1 MSGYNNISPVI
12 YTAPSSWIEQQT
24 LRGIGS
30 NRSRLYVDASGD
42 LWGQFENN
50 PPKKIAGLGGA
61 GSSTS
66 TEVPVGAV
74 FQWIGNTAPDGY
86 LMCDGSAI
94 AGSYPKLAALLQGT
108 YGGKTPD
115 FRGRVII
122 GSVGQTGLPSDRQN
136 FPGSLQLGATG
147 GASSL
152 ELTIEQIPSHVH
164 GIFEEEAG
172 SHTHTFDIPTHT
184 HALSGSVPGH
194 SHTFDAGGYVSDA
207 LVEQDADSADWAP
220 SVGDDTNPTW
230 TNTDLVT
237 GDENW
242 TGTPVAVTGGG
253 TTTGESGAID
263 YTTADGGYHDHL
275 TTQDDSSI
283 NDADPDAYTGD
294 GGIDVGNTNDN
305 DDYGNMTMSWP
316 TKPTFSTDSSSTTGA
331 ADYTA
336 TPVAVTGGAI
346 DINTGD
352 AGAIDYTTTDGGY
365 HDHLTTQDDSAIA
378 DGDPDAYSGDGGID
392 IGNTADNDTYGNMTT
407 SWVTK
412 PSADISEDVT
422 TGGAS
427 WSDTPIASS
436 GGAGTT
442 SGSGTLTTSSDTDAT
457 YDITT
462 STSGAHDH
470 LEIDTI
476 DDDDD
481 VGLTSGGDGVGGDL
495 GIDVGGPAGG
505 GGHNAPLGID
515 WYGSGSWGAD
525 TIEIPANTSYD
536 VTTDVQSG
544 GTETGSAGS
553 HSHTVDGSTTS
564 AGGHNHTTVAAGGE
578 TVTSELAIDDSGDS
592 VHSSLDQLG
601 LITNWNWEI
610 WAYNN
615 IALDTGSVDAT
626 EDTYVNIV
634 YEDGSSTSRFLWSP
648 DDSTDFN
655 DFDEAPNNWDGL
667 SSVGLRDHKH
677 SVATDNHTHSVDTE
691 AGHTHDIDGDTSDHG
706 GHSHDMNH
714 THPVT
719 VGNHTHSC
727 NVDLFYHTH
736 EFDLPHVHHTGHDHD
751 FDFNIPPHNH
761 TVASHVH
768 TTPNHTHNLE
778 GIAHTHDI
786 DGVDVTLDDNG
797 WDHTHYIDI
806 PFTRGTHS
814 HDIDIAAHTHSIDV
828 AGHAHAL
835 ANLSHTHDFGG
846 VTVNSS
852 DTGWD
857 HTHEFDIPFSRGTH
871 SHDIDIEGHTH
882 TIPTHA
888 HSLSGLDHTHDV
900 PTSNFDHGHAMD
912 ETESSHFH
920 RVQYDLE
927 ASTSVENNGIGWVNS
942 MSIGGSAT
950 AGGGVTGGETSSSS
964 ASAHNHGG
972 YTESTGGR
980 EAIIG
985 TEVDPVEVCPPYIAI
1000 NFIIKHD

>member
-12 YTAPSSWIEQQT
+12 YTAPQSWIEQQT

-74 FQWIGNTAPDGY
+74 FQWIGSVAPDGY

-94 AGSYPKLAALLQGT
+94 AGGYPKLAALLQGT

-147 GASSL
+147 GISSF
-152 ELTIEQIPSHVH
+152 ELTIEQVPPHVH
-164 GIFEEEAG
+164 GILEEEAG

-194 SHTFDAGGYVSDA
+194 SHTFDAGGYVGDA
-207 LVEQDADSADWAP
+207 LVEQDETSADWVP

-242 TGTPVAVTGGG
+242 AGTPVAVTGGG
-253 TTTGESGAID
+253 TTTGEGGAID
-263 YTTADGGYHDHL
+263 YDTADGGYHDHL
-275 TTQDDSSI
+275 TTKDDSSI
-283 NDADPDAYTGD
+283 NGSDPDAYTGD
-294 GGIDVGNTNDN
+294 GGIDIGNTNDN
-305 DDYGNMTMSWP
+305 DDNGNMTVSWD
-316 TKPTFSTDSSSTTGA
+316 TKPNVSASADTTTGA
-331 ADYTA
+331 
-336 TPVAVTGGAI
+336 P
-346 DINTGD
+346 
-352 AGAIDYTTTDGGY
+352 
-365 HDHLTTQDDSAIA
+365 
-378 DGDPDAYSGDGGID
+378 
-392 IGNTADNDTYGNMTT
+392 
-407 SWVTK
+407 
-412 PSADISEDVT
+412 
-422 TGGAS
+422 S
-427 WSDTPIASS
+427 WSGTPQTVSLA
-436 GGAGTT
+436 
-442 SGSGTLTTSSDTDAT
+442 LTTSSDTDAT

-462 STSGAHDH
+462 STDGTHDH
-470 LEIDTI
+470 LEADTL

-481 VGLTSGGDGVGGDL
+481 AGFNTGGDGTGADL

-505 GGHNAPLGID
+505 GGHNSPLGID

-525 TIEIPANTSYD
+525 TIEIPTNTGYD
-536 VTTDVQSG
+536 VETDV
-544 GTETGSAGS
+544 AGS
-553 HSHTVDGSTTS
+553 HSHDVDGGTTS

-578 TVTSELAIDDSGDS
+578 TLNTSLAEDDSGSSTHGDFS
-592 VHSSLDQLG
+592 VYQWEGGANWQWDAPTYSINVDTYLADASL
-601 LITNWNWEI
+601 TMV
-610 WAYNN
+610 
-615 IALDTGSVDAT
+615 TSVDSIDWNPG
-626 EDTYVNIV
+626 EDSDMTPA
-634 YEDGSSTSRFLWSP
+634 DGYYYWGDHASS
-648 DDSTDFN
+648 
-655 DFDEAPNNWDGL
+655 
-667 SSVGLRDHKH
+667 RDHRH
-677 SVATDNHTHSVDTE
+677 DATTDNHTHSVDTE
-691 AGHTHDIDGDTSDHG
+691 AGHTHDIDGDTNAAG
-706 GHSHDMNH
+706 THSHD
-714 THPVT
+714 VT

-727 NVDLFYHTH
+727 DVSLFYHTH
-736 EFDLPHVHHTGHDHD
+736 EFDMPHIQHNGHDHD

-761 TVASHVH
+761 TIGAHAHGLTNVD
-768 TTPNHTHNLE
+768 
-778 GIAHTHDI
+778 HTHDI
-786 DGVDVTLDDNG
+786 DGLDVTMDD
-797 WDHTHYIDI
+797 
-806 PFTRGTHS
+806 
-814 HDIDIAAHTHSIDV
+814 A
-828 AGHAHAL
+828 
-835 ANLSHTHDFGG
+835 
-846 VTVNSS
+846 
-852 DTGWD
+852 GWD

-871 SHDIDIEGHTH
+871 AHDIDIEGHTH

-888 HSLSGLDHTHDV
+888 HSLSGLNHTHDV
-900 PTSNFDHGHAMD
+900 PTSNFDHGHVMD
-912 ETESSHFH
+912 ETESSLFH
-920 RVQYDLE
+920 NIQYNLE
-927 ASTSVENNGIGWVNS
+927 ASTSVQNKGIGWVNS

-964 ASAHNHGG
+964 ASAHSHGG